1 MNTKK
6 NRKRVLT
13 ICLALLLGWCTFGV
27 QSASAMSCYIDA
39 QPEQAEVGQ
48 DVTVTIVFSGD
59 NVGRVRAT
67 LEYDKSV
74 LSYQGEEGDSGEVSL
89 YMAGSGDGISYSLPF
104 KAVGE
109 GSSYLTMTPLDA
121 YDMDEMSMSL
131 PEAQSM
137 SVSVKAAQAAPA
149 EPEKKDEGQSD
160 SEKPEVKDDTQKDT
174 AADKDKSQDK
184 DQQQDQQP
192 EQKEEKEQQ
201 AEEQKPKDE
210 KSPDQKEVEA
220 LIRKALERSEEHE
233 ADKRNRMRKMP
244 LSPNERD
251 W

>member
-1 MNTKK
+1 MPDQFLVGPAAVQIKRLAMNTKR
-6 NRKRVLT
+6 NRKRILT
-13 ICLALLLGWCTFGV
+13 FCLALLLGWCTFGV

-174 AADKDKSQDK
+174 AADKDKSQDPAK
-184 DQQQDQQP
+184 D
-192 EQKEEKEQQ
+192 KTEKP
-201 AEEQKPKDE
+201 AR
-210 KSPDQKEVEA
+210 SNA
-220 LIRKALERSEEHE
+220 TIYILIGVAVLLAAVLILLLVRRAGRRE
-233 ADKRNRMRKMP
+233 DN
-244 LSPNERD
+244 
-251 W
+251 